1 MLKALQK
8 RDARVR
14 ILLGFVVV
22 LVGGAMVIT
31 LVPGTVSNIGTAP
44 NVLVTV
50 DGEPITIDA
59 VERDLRQLD
68 QQGTLTGP
76 LRAFY
81 AQQVIDRKI
90 FERLLAAEARRLG
103 IRVTDAE
110 RTERIKQLLPMVFA
124 GDTFSTDRYAV
135 EVRDRFSLT
144 VPEFEALIEQAMI
157 EDKIYR
163 LVTDGITV
171 APEEIESEYRR
182 RNERV
187 RLEYVRIEPAVLEA
201 RVPVPEDELAAY
213 FQANQSRYQVPE
225 RRAIRYIL
233 ADREEMKRQVSVSDE
248 ELRAYYETQIERFR
262 IQNRA
267 RVRHILFHTRG
278 KTDAEIA
285 EIRARAEDVLRR
297 ARRGTRFEDLAR
309 QFSEDAA
316 TKENGGDLGWIGQ
329 GQTVPEFEQA
339 AFGLPKGS
347 ISDLIVA
354 PYGIH
359 IVQVVDREQAR
370 TRTFEEVRETLRP
383 ELAGQKLE
391 RAVAQ
396 MGDRLAAEVRQSSRR
411 PIQEL
416 AAAVGLPVRTTDF
429 FALGEPMNS
438 LGSAEQLQQAV
449 FRLRPD
455 ELSAP
460 VLTERGYA
468 VFAVREIQPAR
479 QGTLN
484 DTEIRRRVTEDF
496 RRERAIQLARTRA
509 EELARRAQGGEP
521 FAAAARALGFTPQTS
536 EPITR
541 SESIPGLGSGRELA
555 AAFSLEPGRTGSP
568 VQVGADWAVF
578 RVVERTGADPAAFAT
593 HAEELRRQL
602 LQNRR
607 ETAYEAF
614 RRSLRERMTLEGK
627 VEFNDENMRRMTQVG

>member
-1 MLKALQK
+1 
-8 RDARVR
+8 
-14 ILLGFVVV
+14 
-22 LVGGAMVIT
+22 
-31 LVPGTVSNIGTAP
+31 
-44 NVLVTV
+44 
-50 DGEPITIDA
+50 
-59 VERDLRQLD
+59 
-68 QQGTLTGP
+68 
-76 LRAFY
+76 
-81 AQQVIDRKI
+81 
-90 FERLLAAEARRLG
+90 
-103 IRVTDAE
+103 
-110 RTERIKQLLPMVFA
+110 
-124 GDTFSTDRYAV
+124 
-135 EVRDRFSLT
+135 
-144 VPEFEALIEQAMI
+144 
-157 EDKIYR
+157 
-163 LVTDGITV
+163 
-171 APEEIESEYRR
+171 
-182 RNERV
+182 
-187 RLEYVRIEPAVLEA
+187 
-201 RVPVPEDELAAY
+201 
-213 FQANQSRYQVPE
+213 
-225 RRAIRYIL
+225 
-233 ADREEMKRQVSVSDE
+233 
-248 ELRAYYETQIERFR
+248 
-262 IQNRA
+262 
-267 RVRHILFHTRG
+267 
-278 KTDAEIA
+278 
-285 EIRARAEDVLRR
+285 
-297 ARRGTRFEDLAR
+297 
-309 QFSEDAA
+309 
-316 TKENGGDLGWIGQ
+316 
-329 GQTVPEFEQA
+329 
-339 AFGLPKGS
+339 LPKGS

-359 IVQVVDREQAR
+359 ILQVVDREQAR

-383 ELAGQKLE
+383 ELAEQKLE

-411 PIQEL
+411 PIEEL

-449 FRLRPD
+449 FRLRPG

-484 DTEIRRRVTEDF
+484 DAEIRRRVAEDF

-509 EELARRAQGGEP
+509 EELARRAQSGES

-555 AAFSLEPGRTGSP
+555 AAFSIEPGRTGAP

-578 RVVERTGADPAAFAT
+578 RVVERAEADPAAFAT
-593 HAEELRRQL
+593 QSEELRRQL

-627 VEFNDENMRRMTQVG
+627 VEFNDENMRRMTEIS